1 MNPQA
6 TRPEDRRR
14 SAEPCIAWA
23 DTLPACM
30 RSEAFAEDLQ
40 DPPAA
45 ISARAP
51 GARPRWLEAVSAPLM
66 GLTLVGMLG
75 TLGR

>member
-14 SAEPCIAWA
+14 SAEPCMAWA
-23 DTLPACM
+23 DTPPACM

-40 DPPAA
+40 EPQAA
-45 ISARAP
+45 DATRGP
-51 GARPRWLEAVSAPLM
+51 GARPLWLEAVSAPLM
-66 GLTLVGMLG
+66 GLTLAGMLG